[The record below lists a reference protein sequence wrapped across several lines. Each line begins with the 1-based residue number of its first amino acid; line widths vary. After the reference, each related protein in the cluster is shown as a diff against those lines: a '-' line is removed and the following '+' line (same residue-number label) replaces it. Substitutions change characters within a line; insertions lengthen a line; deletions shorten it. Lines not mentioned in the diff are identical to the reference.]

1 MNWVIRGNYWLK
13 WVIRGNNR
21 LKGVIKVCNWV
32 IIRVIIG

>member
-13 WVIRGNNR
+13 WVIRGNNG